1 MTPCPKDTH
10 NHTHT
15 HTHARTHRYHVG
27 KHTYIGDPLPHEH
40 RTHNQLKPEDAQG
53 PDAALSEAQER
64 MSEFTPEFT
73 PDCAPMDVPG
83 FVPEEDKKKVL
94 REGVVWVWESMY
106 GCGCGRRVWVWV

>member
-1 MTPCPKDTH
+1 
-10 NHTHT
+10 
-15 HTHARTHRYHVG
+15 
-27 KHTYIGDPLPHEH
+27 
-40 RTHNQLKPEDAQG
+40 
-53 PDAALSEAQER
+53 